1 MGCYN
6 SAIINAPAEK
16 VWAALRDF
24 HNLDACSNVAQ
35 KLDKVGDTPGNQIG
49 AQRVI
54 NDAFHETLVALDD
67 QARSF
72 RYSIDDGP
80 GATAKDNVAGY
91 IGEVQVFSVTDEN
104 KSFVSWASS
113 WESSGSEDV
122 AAFCNP
128 IYQALLGDLKAT
140 FA

>member
-6 SAIINAPAEK
+6 SAVINAPVEK

-24 HNLDACSNVAQ
+24 HNLDAYPNVVE
-35 KLDKVGDTPGNQIG
+35 KIDKVGDIPGTQIG
-49 AQRVI
+49 AQRVL

-67 QARSF
+67 QAHVI

-80 GATAKDNVAGY
+80 AATSKDNVSGY
-91 IGEVQVFSVTDEN
+91 IGEVRVFSVTDDDQT
-104 KSFVSWASS
+104 FVLWTSS
-113 WESSGSEDV
+113 WESSGGGV
-122 AAFCNP
+122 AEFCNP
-128 IYQALLGDLKAT
+128 VYQALLSDLKAT